1 MVLFTGSLYSG
12 RHEAAKAYAEAAGTK
27 LSDLRVCEDAAS
39 FLTDDSSPE
48 RLGQIA
54 NELAANYDIIILYTE
69 VGSGLVPVDEKE
81 RTAREAAGR
90 LSILLADEA
99 DEVYRVFCGIAKKLK

>member
-39 FLTDDSSPE
+39 FLTENSSPE
-48 RLGQIA
+48 RLRQIA
-54 NELAANYDIIILYTE
+54 TELAENYDIILYTE

-81 RTAREAAGR
+81 RTARETAGR

>member
-1 MVLFTGSLYSG
+1 MVLFTGPLYSG

-39 FLTDDSSPE
+39 FLTENSSPE
-48 RLGQIA
+48 RLRQIA
-54 NELAANYDIIILYTE
+54 TELAENYDIILYTE

-81 RTAREAAGR
+81 RTARETAGR

>member
-54 NELAANYDIIILYTE
+54 NELAANYDIILYTE

-81 RTAREAAGR
+81 RTAREAVGR

>member
-1 MVLFTGSLYSG
+1 MVLFTGPLYSG

-27 LSDLRVCEDAAS
+27 LSDLRVCEDAAAV
-39 FLTDDSSPE
+39 LHEVDSSPE
-48 RLGQIA
+48 RLRQIA
-54 NELAANYDIIILYTE
+54 TELAENYDIIRYTE

-81 RTAREAAGR
+81 RTARETAGR

>member
-39 FLTDDSSPE
+39 FLTE

-54 NELAANYDIIILYTE
+54 NELAANYDIILYTE

>member
-48 RLGQIA
+48 R
-54 NELAANYDIIILYTE
+54 ET
-69 VGSGLVPVDEKE
+69 
-81 RTAREAAGR
+81 
-90 LSILLADEA
+90 
-99 DEVYRVFCGIAKKLK
+99 

>member
-1 MVLFTGSLYSG
+1 MVLFTGPLYSG

-54 NELAANYDIIILYTE
+54 TELAANYDIILYTE

-81 RTAREAAGR
+81 RTARETAGR